1 MIELQGGKEVLLI
14 NLRTDTVE
22 LGDMSR
28 LEGQMIDRMIV
39 LSTVSMS
46 GLCWFMLVPHNREN
60 IPCCLHP

>member
-1 MIELQGGKEVLLI
+1 MIELQGGKEVLLM

-46 GLCWFMLVPHNREN
+46 GLC
-60 IPCCLHP
+60 